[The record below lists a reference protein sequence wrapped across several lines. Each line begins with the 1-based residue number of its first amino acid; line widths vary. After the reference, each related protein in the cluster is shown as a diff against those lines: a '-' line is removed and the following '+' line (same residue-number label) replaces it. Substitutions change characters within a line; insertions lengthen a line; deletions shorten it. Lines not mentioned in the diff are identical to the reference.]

1 MRKTWVKRDNIYYKP
16 FYKQKLKMMLLLL
29 LLMAFVFFGYQ
40 FFYISQL
47 QTTESSSSGLGSGSA
62 GQQQHHLTNN
72 KLLLHQEQAK
82 KQDSES
88 NDVPPPHSLGNNN
101 QEPRLNDNAVQDE
114 GGGGRAAGE
123 DGNNRTATDFRG
135 PSEDARYVY
144 VEKVGNYE
152 KRILRGIR
160 LRDLDAY
167 SPNPSTGSTTF
178 RCLSSTRQIPWA
190 RVNDDYCDCPED
202 GSDEP
207 STGACDR
214 GRFYCRFQKRHATG
228 RGGYTSVPSGWAN
241 DGVCDCCDGS
251 DEWLSGAGERC
262 RNTCK
267 ERFPY

>member
-16 FYKQKLKMMLLLL
+16 FYKQKLKMTLLGV

-47 QTTESSSSGLGSGSA
+47 QTTESSLHTNPQTNRHGSVVAASRRAVRVRREGWQLREADSAVSSWL
-62 GQQQHHLTNN
+62 LV
-72 KLLLHQEQAK
+72 KLR
-82 KQDSES
+82 DF
-88 NDVPPPHSLGNNN
+88 
-101 QEPRLNDNAVQDE
+101 
-114 GGGGRAAGE
+114 GRFT
-123 DGNNRTATDFRG
+123 RFF
-135 PSEDARYVY
+135 
-144 VEKVGNYE
+144 
-152 KRILRGIR
+152 RGIR

-167 SPNPSTGSTTF
+167 QPGSSAAF
-178 RCLSSTRQIPWA
+178 RCLSSTRHVSWA
-190 RVNDDYCDCPED
+190 RINDDYCDCPED

-207 STGACDR
+207 GTGACDR

-251 DEWLSGAGERC
+251 DEWLSGADC

>member
-16 FYKQKLKMMLLLL
+16 FYKQKLKMTLLGV

-40 FFYISQL
+40 FFYIRNN
-47 QTTESSSSGLGSGSA
+47 GA
-62 GQQQHHLTNN
+62 GGKQPSNN
-72 KLLLHQEQAK
+72 
-82 KQDSES
+82 
-88 NDVPPPHSLGNNN
+88 
-101 QEPRLNDNAVQDE
+101 NAVQDE
-114 GGGGRAAGE
+114 GGGGG
-123 DGNNRTATDFRG
+123 DGNRTADFRG

-144 VEKVGNYE
+144 VEKVGSYE

-167 SPNPSTGSTTF
+167 QPGSSAAF
-178 RCLSSTRQIPWA
+178 RCLSSTRHVSWA

-207 STGACDR
+207 GTGACDR

-251 DEWLSGAGERC
+251 DEWLSGADC

>member
-16 FYKQKLKMMLLLL
+16 FYKQKLKMTLLGV

-40 FFYISQL
+40 FFYIRNN
-47 QTTESSSSGLGSGSA
+47 GA
-62 GQQQHHLTNN
+62 GGKQPSNN
-72 KLLLHQEQAK
+72 
-82 KQDSES
+82 
-88 NDVPPPHSLGNNN
+88 
-101 QEPRLNDNAVQDE
+101 NAVQDE
-114 GGGGRAAGE
+114 GGGGGG
-123 DGNNRTATDFRG
+123 DGNRTADFRG

-144 VEKVGNYE
+144 VEKVGSYE

-167 SPNPSTGSTTF
+167 QPGSSAAF
-178 RCLSSTRQIPWA
+178 RCLSSTRHVSWA

-207 STGACDR
+207 GTGACDR

-251 DEWLSGAGERC
+251 DEWLSGADC

>member
-16 FYKQKLKMMLLLL
+16 FYKQKLKMTLLGV

-47 QTTESSSSGLGSGSA
+47 QTTESSLHTNPQTNRHGSVVAASS
-62 GQQQHHLTNN
+62 N
-72 KLLLHQEQAK
+72 
-82 KQDSES
+82 
-88 NDVPPPHSLGNNN
+88 VPPPSHSAGNNGVKQPSN
-101 QEPRLNDNAVQDE
+101 NNAVQDE
-114 GGGGRAAGE
+114 GGGGGGG
-123 DGNNRTATDFRG
+123 DNNRTADFRG

-144 VEKVGNYE
+144 VEKVGSYE

-167 SPNPSTGSTTF
+167 QPGSSAAF
-178 RCLSSTRQIPWA
+178 RCLSSTRHVSWA

-207 STGACDR
+207 GTGACDR

-251 DEWLSGAGERC
+251 DEWLSGADC